1 MLDVQRELLPDS
13 YLLIVAPETTDA
25 PEHKL
30 ARGLHRATRS
40 GRRLIWVDCSLLK
53 EIPIEAI
60 DLLLAYDFHL
70 RQQSRELVLCHLP
83 ESALNYFSGIAPTQR
98 PALAANLLDAH
109 GIYFNGS
116 LG

>member
-1 MLDVQRELLPDS
+1 MLDVHRELLPDS

-53 EIPIEAI
+53 EIPNEAI
-60 DLLLAYDFHL
+60 DLLLAYDYHL
-70 RQQSRELVLCHLP
+70 RHQGRELVLCHLP
-83 ESALNYFSGIAPTQR
+83 ESALSYFSGMAANER

-109 GIYFNGS
+109 GIYYTGAI
-116 LG
+116 